1 MKVLLAGPLETKAL
15 GHATGIDLSGLPAA
29 TTQTPLAPLAGGL
42 IAAGHQ
48 VHILT
53 VDPLLEVPEEHV
65 RGPLTLSFV
74 PIRGAPRYRAR
85 IRASDLFAVE
95 IAHLEA
101 VMRRSDADIV
111 HANWTYEYT
120 EAAIRSRRPMVA
132 TMHDLGW
139 DYLFVFRDLYRT
151 MRLVM
156 KYRAMLR
163 VKALTTVAPFMA
175 RKAWNYGYF
184 GHVDVIP
191 NPIEPAPPRPKP
203 LDRLVIATI
212 GNAGRVKNVAA
223 SVAAFSRIRAALPT
237 AELHLFGPGLEPEG
251 DFRDAGP
258 GVVCHGNVPHGT
270 LMAFLEEEAR
280 LLVHPSRIEG
290 CPVILGE
297 AKMRGV
303 PVVAGARSG
312 GVEYVVGKAGGLL
325 VDIERPDVIADAALR
340 ILTDPAGYP
349 ALQQAAH
356 DDAAAR
362 FATTQITARY
372 VEVYERVLRTA
383 RR

>member
-15 GHATGIDLSGLPAA
+15 GQSTGIDLSDLPSA
-29 TTQTPLAPLAGGL
+29 TTQTPLGPLAGGL
-42 IAAGHQ
+42 LAAGHQ
-48 VHILT
+48 VHVLT
-53 VDPLLEVPEEHV
+53 MDPRIEEPEEHV

-85 IRASDLFAVE
+85 VRSRDLFAVE

-101 VMRRSDADIV
+101 VMRGSDSDII
-111 HANWTYEYT
+111 HANWTYEYA

-139 DYLFVFRDLYRT
+139 DILFNFRDMYRT
-151 MRLVM
+151 LRLLM

-163 VKALTTVAPFMA
+163 VKALTAVAPFMA

-184 GHVDVIP
+184 GQVDVIP
-191 NPIEPAPPRPKP
+191 NPIEPVPPRPKA
-203 LDRLVIATI
+203 LDRPIIATI
-212 GNAGRVKNVAA
+212 GNAGRLKNVVA
-223 SVAAFSRIRAALPT
+223 SVAAFARIRAALPS
-237 AELHLFGPGLEPEG
+237 AELHLFGPGLDPEG
-251 DFRDAGP
+251 QFRDAGP

-280 LLVHPSRIEG
+280 LIVHPSRIEG

-312 GVEYVVGKAGGLL
+312 GVEYVVGNCGGVL
-325 VDIERPDVIADAALR
+325 VDIEKPDEIADAALR
-340 ILTDPAGYP
+340 ILSNPAAYP
-349 ALQQAAH
+349 ALQQVAH
-356 DDAAAR
+356 EDVMAR
-362 FATTQITARY
+362 FATAQVTSRY
-372 VEVYERVLRTA
+372 VKVYERVLRATP
-383 RR
+383 R